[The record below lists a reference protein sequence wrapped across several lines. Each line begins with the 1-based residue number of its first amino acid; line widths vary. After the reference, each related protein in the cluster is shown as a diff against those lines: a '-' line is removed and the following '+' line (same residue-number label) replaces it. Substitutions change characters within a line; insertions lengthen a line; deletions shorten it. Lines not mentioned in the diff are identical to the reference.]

1 MFGEMFNFH
10 CSYRSYTPFFL
21 RHSINLILASS
32 PPVPHYP
39 FKTIKSIHPTSNKRH
54 LSQSELFG
62 NWAER
67 RQRIENGK
75 HWNVVG
81 DGVREQSTISIR
93 IQYALPIPICS
104 YSSRKPFLLFIINS
118 LPFPWV
124 SSLSQDPAS
133 NCRFIHHMISIYH
146 ISSHTT
152 AANQLPAPP
161 SLPQP
166 PGPPIPHQRPHAPF
180 RSVLKNGKTARNVGR
195 VGRSPRQPKN
205 KIHTSTIVT
214 LLFSC

>member
-10 CSYRSYTPFFL
+10 CSYRRYTPFFL
-21 RHSINLILASS
+21 HHSINLILASS
-32 PPVPHYP
+32 PPIPHYP

-54 LSQSELFG
+54 LSQSELSG

-81 DGVREQSTISIR
+81 DGGREQSTISIR
-93 IQYALPIPICS
+93 IQHALPIPICS
-104 YSSRKPFLLFIINS
+104 YSSQKPFLLFIINS

-124 SSLSQDPAS
+124 SSLSQDPARIELS
-133 NCRFIHHMISIYH
+133 LYP
-146 ISSHTT
+146 SHDKYLSYLLPY
-152 AANQLPAPP
+152 NGCQPAPCP
-161 SLPQP
+161 PQ
-166 PGPPIPHQRPHAPF
+166 PIPHQRPHAPF